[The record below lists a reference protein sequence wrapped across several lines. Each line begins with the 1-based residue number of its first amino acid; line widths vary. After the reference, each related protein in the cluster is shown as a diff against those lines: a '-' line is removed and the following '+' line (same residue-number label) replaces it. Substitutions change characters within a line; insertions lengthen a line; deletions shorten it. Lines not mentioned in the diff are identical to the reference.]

1 MAVLRWPPPRQ
12 EPLCYL
18 AKNKKNVSA
27 RVTHDVTCYPQASAY
42 EGRRSF
48 CHLQHRS
55 RLGYQARHWIWR
67 TRRVLS
73 LFRSRSAV
81 FFESITCSQK
91 ETSEFQA
98 FSLRNMAAIMLLN
111 ERTPTLIAAM
121 RWRAGSLQA
130 GHTAS
135 VWSIVS
141 TFWPSKW
148 WYSGVI
154 KLYSCYYSISKLN
167 DVLICISKARATL
180 YSFVY
185 S

>member
-73 LFRSRSAV
+73 LFLSRSAV

-98 FSLRNMAAIMLLN
+98 F
-111 ERTPTLIAAM
+111 
-121 RWRAGSLQA
+121 SLQA